1 MIFSK
6 CLFAAIY
13 VHTKIT
19 KSVVILSSFIKFTAG
34 WWLLLLFGL
43 CCVVFFGGK
52 VRFCSYIHA
61 VQSGEARMFSQLV

>member
-34 WWLLLLFGL
+34 WLLLLFGL
-43 CCVVFFGGK
+43 CCVVVFLVGK
-52 VRFCSYIHA
+52 
-61 VQSGEARMFSQLV
+61 

>member
-13 VHTKIT
+13 VHIKIT
-19 KSVVILSSFIKFTAG
+19 KSIVILSSFINFITG
-34 WWLLLLFGL
+34 WWLLFGL
-43 CCVVFFGGK
+43 GCVVFFFSGK
-52 VRFCSYIHA
+52 VKFCSYIHA

>member
-43 CCVVFFGGK
+43 CCVVVFLVGK
-52 VRFCSYIHA
+52 
-61 VQSGEARMFSQLV
+61 